1 MKEPSTMTADTR
13 TSTPTLVF
21 VHGTHVSSFSWVGLT
36 GELALRGYRT
46 VAVDLPG
53 HGIDGFFPRSY
64 QAPQDLAA
72 LAKEPSPLAALT
84 ADDYAEHVVDVVR
97 RVRRNGPVVLL
108 GASQGGVTLSRVG
121 DAVPELIDRIVYMA
135 AYCCVDLPSM
145 GAYLAEPENA
155 GSLVHKVTAAL
166 AGDPAELGVARIN
179 WRTADPA
186 LLDGIREC
194 LAAGL
199 TDEELTRILNLFQ
212 PDEPVAVPMSE
223 VRVDADRWGRIP
235 RTYVRFTED
244 RLIPP
249 ALQDRFIAEADR
261 LTPGNPTEV
270 HSVAAPHVGPFY
282 RPDIAAIV
290 ADIARRAVR

>member
-1 MKEPSTMTADTR
+1 MTTA
-13 TSTPTLVF
+13 PTIVL

-36 GELALRGYRT
+36 QELTLRGHRT
-46 VAVDLPG
+46 IAVDLPG
-53 HGIDGFFPRSY
+53 HGIDGFYPRAY
-64 QAPQDLAA
+64 QAPQDPAA

-84 ADDYAEHVVDVVR
+84 LDDYAAHVEDVVR
-97 RVRRNGPVVLL
+97 RARRNGPVILV
-108 GASQGGVTLSRVG
+108 GASQGGATLSRVG
-121 DAVPELIDRIVYMA
+121 GAVPELIDHIVYVA

-145 GAYLAEPENA
+145 AAYLATPENA
-155 GSLVHKVTAAL
+155 GSLVDKVTAAV
-166 AGDPAELGVARIN
+166 AGDPAELGVARVN
-179 WRTADPA
+179 WRTADPD

-194 LAAGL
+194 LAAGF
-199 TDEELTRILNLFQ
+199 TDAELTRMLNLFQ
-212 PDEPVAVPMSE
+212 PDEPVAIPLAQT
-223 VRVDADRWGRIP
+223 RVEADRWGRIP

-282 RPDIAAIV
+282 RPEIV
-290 ADIARRAVR
+290 EILSRLARRAADRA